1 MLDTHQPPLEAGD
14 PDGDSSNVDPAAPDV
29 K

>member
-1 MLDTHQPPLEAGD
+1 MLDTHHPPLDAVD
-14 PDGDSSNVDPAAPDV
+14 PDGDSNSVDPAAPDV